1 MADLPKYTLSHNDK
15 KGRWDLKSD
24 STGRTRRTY
33 ETKTN
38 ATKGGALKEALG
50 SAGGSVKI
58 QKKDGRY
65 QEERTFP
72 RGADPRRSKG

>member
-1 MADLPKYTLSHNDK
+1 MADLPKYTLSHNDR

-38 ATKGGALKEALG
+38 ATKGGALKEAL
-50 SAGGSVKI
+50 
-58 QKKDGRY
+58 R
-65 QEERTFP
+65 
-72 RGADPRRSKG
+72 